1 MTESPEIAR
10 RMTSL
15 PKVVVSTTLT
25 TPGWQNVRVVGEKVA
40 EAIAAM
46 KEAGGD
52 GKDLAVFGS
61 STLTASLLAAGL
73 VDEVRVIVLPVV
85 LGGGST
91 LLAGIDRRTTLELVR
106 STTFRSGKLLVC
118 YRPST

>member
-25 TPGWQNVRVVGEKVA
+25 TPGWQNVRVVGEKVP